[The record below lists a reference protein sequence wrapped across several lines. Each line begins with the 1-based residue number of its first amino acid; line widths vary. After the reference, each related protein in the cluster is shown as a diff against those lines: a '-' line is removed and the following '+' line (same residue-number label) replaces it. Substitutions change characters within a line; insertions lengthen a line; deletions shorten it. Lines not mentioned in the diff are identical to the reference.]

1 MGENIGNTGGN
12 NSNFED
18 IMREGG
24 VSDEFTPPIAGHTGP
39 LRQLS
44 DAQ

>member
-1 MGENIGNTGGN
+1 MERNDSTAGGDD
-12 NSNFED
+12 SNFED

-24 VSDEFTPPIAGHTGP
+24 VSDEFTPPIAGHTRQ

-44 DAQ
+44 DA